1 MAHRCVL
8 DEYSRLILSACIN
21 NSNALAVSW
30 VLDWDSS
37 VQSAPQVDALCLVLG
52 FHPDS
57 IRARPQG
64 EATRGD
70 LVMSSVTA
78 LNHGR

>member
-1 MAHRCVL
+1 ML
-8 DEYSRLILSACIN
+8 GWND
-21 NSNALAVSW
+21 
-30 VLDWDSS
+30 
-37 VQSAPQVDALCLVLG
+37 SAPLAPQAADALYLVLG

-70 LVMSSVTA
+70 LVMGSVTA
-78 LNHGR
+78 LNHRR

>member
-1 MAHRCVL
+1 M
-8 DEYSRLILSACIN
+8 
-21 NSNALAVSW
+21 SW
-30 VLDWDSS
+30 VLGWDSS

-70 LVMSSVTA
+70 LVMGSVTA